1 MQSLQFDPDNTLAGG
16 LYGMTPKEAVS
27 LALGLC
33 EAVEQAVGAD
43 GFHGGVWP
51 GNITAANGQVAL
63 GAPGTKGITQM
74 SPDEME
80 FISPEQFWSGKNSP
94 TADVYAI
101 GLMLYTALNGGTMP
115 WFSRQGEHSPEERA
129 EALQNRMKGKALPYP
144 SGGGRALGDVALKAL
159 AFREEARYAT
169 PGQLKAALLN
179 LPESSSLAATVQP
192 LPVRTGTA
200 PNYSVD
206 KRFEET
212 AAEKPRHEKK
222 PPKEKG
228 QVDENMDAAAFRSG
242 EKQPNRLLRVLV
254 PVLLVAVIAAALI
267 LLLRGCSDGGGF
279 SVETEQPTGMIYE
292 PKPEPDPLSSDPVP
306 TESDAPTEDP
316 EETQSAGTE
325 ETDAPEESPEQPP
338 EETPESTPEL
348 TPEPTPAPTP
358 TPTSAPTPQPTPAP
372 TPQPTP
378 QPTPAPTPQ
387 STPEPTPVPTPEPTP
402 QPTPEP
408 AQNETPERYE
418 LVFANVSWAQAKALA
433 EQRGGHLGA
442 VRSAEDLDEVI
453 AMAERAGAQFVWLGA
468 FRGENGNWYYVNGE
482 PMSYARWD
490 TGEPSAMDADGTRE
504 DYLLLWYRPAV
515 GYWSYNDTRN
525 DPVTRLPA
533 TYWGKI
539 TYLVE
544 YD

>member
-16 LYGMTPKEAVS
+16 LYGMTPKEAVA

-51 GNITAANGQVAL
+51 GNVTAVNGQVAL

-179 LPESSSLAATVQP
+179 LPESSSLAAKVQP
-192 LPVRTGTA
+192 AVPVRTGSA

-212 AAEKPRHEKK
+212 EAEKPRHEKK
-222 PPKEKG
+222 PPRERG
-228 QVDENMDAAAFRSG
+228 QVDENMDAGAFRSG
-242 EKQPNRLLRVLV
+242 GGEPNRLLRILV
-254 PVLLVAVIAAALI
+254 PVLLVVVIAVALI
-267 LLLRGCSDGGGF
+267 LLLRGCTDGGGF
-279 SVETEQPTGMIYE
+279 PVEPEQPTGMIYE
-292 PKPEPDPLSSDPVP
+292 PKPERDPLSTNPVAP
-306 TESDAPTEDP
+306 ESDAPTDNP
-316 EETQSAGTE
+316 EETPPAGTT
-325 ETDAPEESPEQPP
+325 ETEAPTETPEQTPEQPP
-338 EETPESTPEL
+338 EETPEQPPEPTPDP
-348 TPEPTPAPTP
+348 TPEPTPA
-358 TPTSAPTPQPTPAP
+358 Q
-372 TPQPTP
+372 
-378 QPTPAPTPQ
+378 
-387 STPEPTPVPTPEPTP
+387 
-402 QPTPEP
+402 
-408 AQNETPERYE
+408 RFE
-418 LVFANVSWAQAKALA
+418 LVMANVSWTQAKALA
-433 EQRGGHLGA
+433 EQRGGHLAA
-442 VRSAEDLDEVI
+442 VRSAEDLNEVV

-468 FRGENGNWYYVNGE
+468 FRGDDGNWYYVTGE
-482 PMSYARWD
+482 PMSYALWD
-490 TGEPSAMDADGTRE
+490 TGEPSARDADGTRE

-539 TYLVE
+539 SYLVE